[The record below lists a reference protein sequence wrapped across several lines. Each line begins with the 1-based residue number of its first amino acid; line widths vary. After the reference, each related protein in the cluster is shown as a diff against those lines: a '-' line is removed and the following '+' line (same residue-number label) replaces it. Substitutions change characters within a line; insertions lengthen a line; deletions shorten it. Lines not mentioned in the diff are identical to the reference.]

1 MNPWRVAI
9 TTEQSHELSMEIE
22 RHPWILG
29 NPRTTMTKIRNLIV
43 SIVMY
48 IDTWQR
54 IVKSQKK
61 KRR

>member
-1 MNPWRVAI
+1 
-9 TTEQSHELSMEIE
+9 MEIE